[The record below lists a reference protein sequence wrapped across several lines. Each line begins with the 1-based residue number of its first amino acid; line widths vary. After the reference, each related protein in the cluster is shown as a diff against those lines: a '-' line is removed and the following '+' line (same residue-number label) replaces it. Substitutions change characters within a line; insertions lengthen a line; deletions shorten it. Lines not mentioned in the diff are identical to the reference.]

1 MPTPT
6 FQPLNDRILVRR
18 IAVDDTTSAG
28 IIIPDG
34 AKEKPTKGHVIAVG
48 TGELYSNGLVRTLGV
63 VPGDVVMFG
72 RKAGQ
77 EVVLDG
83 ETFVVM
89 REVEV
94 MGVVS

>member
-1 MPTPT
+1 MTT
-6 FQPLNDRILVRR
+6 FQPLNDRILIRR
-18 IAVDDTTSAG
+18 IDPEDTTSGG

-34 AKEKPTKGHVIAVG
+34 AKEKPTTGHVIAVG
-48 TGELYSNGLVRTLGV
+48 AGELYSNGLVRTLGV
-63 VPGDVVMFG
+63 GPGDVVMFG

-89 REVEV
+89 RELEV
-94 MGVVS
+94 MGVVT